1 MRPILSAGLAAIVL
15 VAGCAGAPDTTP
27 DRSAAVEGR
36 IEELVRERGGTA
48 QVYREILAEASC
60 DRLFTMSAN
69 YASLRDDPASSREKV
84 EVYDSYSSLAG
95 QRWVDLGC

>member
-1 MRPILSAGLAAIVL
+1 M
-15 VAGCAGAPDTTP
+15 
-27 DRSAAVEGR
+27 
-36 IEELVRERGGTA
+36 LVREQGGTA
-48 QVYREILAEASC
+48 QVYREILAESSC

>member
-1 MRPILSAGLAAIVL
+1 MRPIVAAGLAAVVL
-15 VAGCAGAPDTTP
+15 AAACAGAAGTSPDP
-27 DRSAAVEGR
+27 SADVQGQVD
-36 IEELVRERGGTA
+36 ELVRERGGTA
-48 QVYREILAEASC
+48 QVYREILAESSC

>member
-1 MRPILSAGLAAIVL
+1 MRRILAAGLAAV
-15 VAGCAGAPDTTP
+15 VVTAGCAVAPDTTA
-27 DRSAAVEGR
+27 DRSAAVQGQVD
-36 IEELVRERGGTA
+36 ELVRERGGTA
-48 QVYREILAEASC
+48 QVYREILAETSC

-84 EVYDSYSSLAG
+84 AVYDSYSSLAG